1 MRTAGLLWG
10 SAAIRLLLVVAG
22 GAFTD
27 IDYVVFTDAARYV
40 AQGESPYSRA
50 TYRYSPLLAWLL
62 VPNVLLTP
70 LWGKLLFSACDI
82 LVGLLVSRLVKQQ
95 GGSEAAACAAAAA
108 WLYNPWTFTISTRGS
123 CDVLVVLLLLW
134 TLSCLLEGKAASAA
148 AAYGLAVHMRIY
160 PIIYAPSIVLG
171 LVQRRWSAGHQ
182 PGLQI
187 MRERAPWQPSRPVA
201 HTWCQREAVLL
212 SVVLHGTLFG
222 LMSGAC
228 FLLLG
233 WLCWRAYGQAFL
245 DQAFLHHLS
254 RQDHRHNFSIYF
266 YDIYLSYAAHP
277 PPSPGTCLQP
287 GTCSQPWGSSQ
298 QPGHP
303 EDPAAHP
310 PDSPL
315 AALPPDLAAQL
326 PPSLQWVV
334 ALAMLLL
341 SPRLLAFLPQ
351 VLALAVLS
359 WRLHEELPLAWLA
372 QTLAFVALNKV
383 GRVRKRQRRGGGRA
397 HCCSRG
403 KGWGVGRRGYGRKER

>member
-1 MRTAGLLWG
+1 M
-10 SAAIRLLLVVAG
+10 IM
-22 GAFTD
+22 
-27 IDYVVFTDAARYV
+27 I
-40 AQGESPYSRA
+40 
-50 TYRYSPLLAWLL
+50 YSPLLAWLL

-70 LWGKLLFSACDI
+70 LWGKPL
-82 LVGLLVSRLVKQQ
+82 R
-95 GGSEAAACAAAAA
+95 
-108 WLYNPWTFTISTRGS
+108 
-123 CDVLVVLLLLW
+123 
-134 TLSCLLEGKAASAA
+134 
-148 AAYGLAVHMRIY
+148 
-160 PIIYAPSIVLG
+160 
-171 LVQRRWSAGHQ
+171 
-182 PGLQI
+182 
-187 MRERAPWQPSRPVA
+187 
-201 HTWCQREAVLL
+201 QREAVLL

-359 WRLHEELPLAWLA
+359 WRLHEELPLCWLA
-372 QTLAFVALNKV
+372 QTLAFVALNKLLLSHYSLYSGQEQELV
-383 GRVRKRQRRGGGRA
+383 VMWAKLG
-397 HCCSRG
+397 S
-403 KGWGVGRRGYGRKER
+403 